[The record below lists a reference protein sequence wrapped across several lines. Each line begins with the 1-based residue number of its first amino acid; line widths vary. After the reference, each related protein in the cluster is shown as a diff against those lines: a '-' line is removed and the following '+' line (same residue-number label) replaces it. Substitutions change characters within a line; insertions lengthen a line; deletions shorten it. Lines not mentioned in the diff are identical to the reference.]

1 MNRIALI
8 ILTWFVALG
17 AVAGGTGL
25 IVQADLGLDASL
37 LDGTPFASFVV
48 PGYILL
54 LVVGGSNIVAGTLLL
69 IEHEQASSFAF
80 LAGAILTVW
89 IAVQVVMIGMVSIL
103 QPAMFTFGLMTM
115 AFAYRFWLETA
126 ADDLPA

>member
-8 ILTWFVALG
+8 VLTWFVAIG
-17 AVAGGTGL
+17 AVAGGIGL
-25 IVQADLGLDASL
+25 IVEADLGMDVSL
-37 LDGTPFASFVV
+37 LDGTPFTSFVV

-54 LVVGGSNIVAGTLLL
+54 LVVGGSNAVAGTLLL
-69 IEHEQASSFAF
+69 MEHEQGSSFAF

-103 QPAMFTFGLMTM
+103 QPAYFTFGLMTM
-115 AFAYRFWLETA
+115 AFAYRYWLETA
-126 ADDLPA
+126 AEDVRI